1 MVTPHLPP
9 DQAANALLP
18 ELLRQGLLRRGHEV
32 TVVAFEPKYGAA
44 TAEPGVTFIKR
55 PANGWVRKARLA
67 QMSTFIEVVRKARKI
82 LLDADVIHVHSNT
95 FMNQVTAM
103 LARTGGRPFILTH
116 YGTEI
121 WHFRK
126 RKPVDPFLW
135 MNRKADHVT
144 YYSQLLLARSVE
156 LGVEPLRR
164 SVIYPPAES
173 RFQTLSAQAREEAR
187 RSLGLDGAP
196 LLINV
201 KRLHPLA
208 GQRYLVEAMP
218 DILRR
223 FPDAKAWIAGEGE
236 SRGELEGLIE
246 KHQLGDSVRL
256 LGLIDNRELPRYY
269 AAADLFVLPSLLEAF
284 PTVAAEALAC
294 GTPVVT
300 ADHPGGREIGEL
312 FPKDVRVIPGR
323 NASKLAGGILDA
335 LAHPRRSSDE
345 TLGRIEAEFRPDAA
359 VEKYLSLYL
368 EAAARRG
375 AAHA

>member
-18 ELLRQGLLRRGHEV
+18 ETLRQGLLRRGHEV

-55 PANGWVRKARLA
+55 PANGWIRKVRLA
-67 QMSTFIEVVRKARKI
+67 QMSTAIEVVRKARKV
-82 LLDADVIHVHSNT
+82 LQDADVIHLHSNT
-95 FMNQVTAM
+95 FMNQVSAM
-103 LARTGGRPFILTH
+103 IARSAGRPFILTH

-135 MNRKADHVT
+135 MNRRADHVT
-144 YYSQLLLARSVE
+144 YYSRLLLERSLE
-156 LGVEPLRR
+156 LGVEPPRR
-164 SVIYPPAES
+164 SVIYPPAEN
-173 RFQTLSAQAREEAR
+173 RFQPLSAQAREDAR
-187 RSLGLDGAP
+187 RTLGLNKAP
-196 LLINV
+196 LIINV

-218 DILRR
+218 EILGRY
-223 FPDAKAWIAGEGE
+223 PDAKAWIAGEGE
-236 SRGELEGLIE
+236 SRRELEGLIE
-246 KHQLGDSVRL
+246 QHKLGDSVRL
-256 LGLIDNRELPRYY
+256 LGLVDNRELPRFY

-312 FPKDVRVIPGR
+312 FPKDVRVVAGR
-323 NASKLAGGILDA
+323 NATKLAGEILDA
-335 LAHPRRSSDE
+335 LAHRRRSSDE
-345 TLGRIEAEFRPDAA
+345 TLGRIEAEFRPDVA

-368 EAAARRG
+368 EAAARGG

>member
-32 TVVAFEPKYGAA
+32 TVVTFEPRYGAA

-82 LLDADVIHVHSNT
+82 LLAADVIHLHSNT

-164 SVIYPPAES
+164 SVIYPPAEN

-187 RSLGLDGAP
+187 RSLGLDEAP
-196 LLINV
+196 LLLNV

-223 FPDAKAWIAGEGE
+223 FPDARAWIAGEGE
-236 SRGELEGLIE
+236 SRSELEGLIE
-246 KHQLGDSVRL
+246 QHKLGDSVRL
-256 LGLIDNRELPRYY
+256 LGLVDNRELPLYY

-300 ADHPGGREIGEL
+300 ADHPGGLEIGEL
-312 FPKDVRVIPGR
+312 FPKDVRVVPGKD
-323 NASKLAGGILDA
+323 AAGLAGEILDA
-335 LAHPRRSSDE
+335 LDHPARTSTE
-345 TLGRIEAEFRPDAA
+345 TLDRIEAEFRPDAA
-359 VEKYLSLYL
+359 VERYLSLYL

-375 AAHA
+375 PAHA